1 MPGGFKSTLP
11 HMIAIERRGQE
22 EGKEECVCVC
32 VFFSLVVG
40 GGGGEEGNKPPS
52 IFFLDPPYM

>member
-40 GGGGEEGNKPPS
+40 GGGEEGNKPPS